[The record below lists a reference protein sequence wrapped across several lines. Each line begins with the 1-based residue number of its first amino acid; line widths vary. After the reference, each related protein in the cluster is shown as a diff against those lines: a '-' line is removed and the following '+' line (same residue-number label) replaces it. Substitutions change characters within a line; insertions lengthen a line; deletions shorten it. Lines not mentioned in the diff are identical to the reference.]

1 MRGSKEIDGDIWR
14 ALALAGPFGKVTSC
28 SHIKLRQCH
37 RNQNIIRLNSY
48 IRLVFEIRDLE
59 VYSRFLC

>member
-1 MRGSKEIDGDIWR
+1 MRGSKEIDGDIWH
-14 ALALAGPFGKVTSC
+14 ALTLADRFSKVTSC
-28 SHIKLRQCH
+28 SLIKLRQCH
-37 RNQNIIRLNSY
+37 RNQNIIRLNSC